1 MGEGTNSSDGED
13 RLERRSGLTHI
24 LSKQKIK
31 EERIWSLV
39 GWSVGSGLAGGGRR
53 ELTFTLGVTNSTL
66 LLLLRFIL
74 SSICNVD
81 KRSLV
86 FGRVGVFG
94 IRGWIKFFNSVPN
107 GYSMSVGGFSGWG

>member
-86 FGRVGVFG
+86 FGRVGLMESAVGSAVFS
-94 IRGWIKFFNSVPN
+94 IAFPMAIQ
-107 GYSMSVGGFSGWG
+107 